1 MLKAIAS
8 FLSGTEPAG
17 ERAAEAATP
26 CNAAALLEA
35 PERALRDGQTDE
47 AIRLIEA
54 LLRDHHDLAEA
65 HLLLGILLHGRGQFE
80 DARDSYT
87 LAACFK
93 PDWWPVH
100 FQFGLLEL
108 DQRRPAAAIASLL
121 KAVALGGHEARV
133 YNALGAAYTDHN
145 EVDKAVQQFRAA
157 LALQP
162 DLADAHS
169 NLGYV
174 LFRDLEQFDEGTE
187 HIEAALRLAPD
198 DAAVLCNWNMVLQHR
213 GRTDEALALCDALLT
228 RDPGLDEPRVNRAMM
243 LLSRGDF
250 AAGWEGYETRKRLPR
265 NEWPHDLPWREWDGS
280 DLAGKTVFVHS
291 EQGIGDEIMFA
302 SCLPEFIPRAGTC
315 IVECHPKLE
324 PIFRRSFPDAV
335 IVRKDTSRRS
345 DLKREPDW
353 TIGIGSLPRFVRNK
367 LEDFPRHRG
376 YLRADAARVAYWRER
391 LTALPGRTK
400 VGISWRGGAPSTRR
414 SLRSIALPLWAPLLS
429 LDDVD
434 FVSVQYSDC
443 AEEIVQTQN
452 ELGVEIQHWPD
463 AIDDYDETA
472 ALVAALD
479 LVISVQTAVVHL
491 AGALGQR
498 AWALI
503 SAVPEWRYG
512 AAGEVTP
519 WYPSVKLIR
528 QQTLGEWGPVM
539 KVVGEQ
545 LRNDASSSLD
555 A

>member
-1 MLKAIAS
+1 MAP
-8 FLSGTEPAG
+8 PA
-17 ERAAEAATP
+17 ERAAETARP
-26 CNAAALLEA
+26 RNVAALLEPA
-35 PERALRDGQTDE
+35 QRALQDGQTDE

-65 HLLLGILLHGRGQFE
+65 HLLLGILLHGRRQYE

-108 DQRRPAAAIASLL
+108 DQGRPAEAIAPLL

-133 YNALGAAYTDHN
+133 YNALGAAYTDQN
-145 EVDKAVQQFRAA
+145 EVEKAVQQFRAA

-162 DLADAHS
+162 DLAEAHS
-169 NLGYV
+169 NLGYI

-213 GRTDEALALCDALLT
+213 GRIDEALALCDTLLG
-228 RDPGLDEPRVNRAMM
+228 RDPGLDEPRVNRALM

-324 PIFRRSFPDAV
+324 PIFRRSFPNAV
-335 IVRKDTSRRS
+335 IVRKDIWRHSG
-345 DLKREPDW
+345 LKRAPDW
-353 TIGIGSLPRFVRNK
+353 KVGIGSLPRFLRNK
-367 LEDFPRHRG
+367 REDFPRHRG
-376 YLRADAARVAYWRER
+376 YLRAEPGRIAYWRER
-391 LTALPGRTK
+391 LAALPGRIK

-414 SLRSIALPLWAPLLS
+414 SVRSIPLQMWAPVLTLQ
-429 LDDVD
+429 DVD

-443 AEEIVQTQN
+443 AEEIAQVRST
-452 ELGVEIQHWPD
+452 LGVAITHWPQ

-498 AWALI
+498 VWALI

-512 AAGEVTP
+512 AAGDVMP

-528 QQTLGEWGPVM
+528 QQTLGEW
-539 KVVGEQ
+539 
-545 LRNDASSSLD
+545 SSLMNRLSGD
-555 A
+555 LKNERQI